1 MNRFNAYTPIARE
14 VLDHQKDYVPTT
26 ERTDIPK
33 KKIIKLPYGMKS
45 RKGKSV
51 GELVW
56 RKNRGD

>member
-1 MNRFNAYTPIARE
+1 MKRFNAYNPIDRRAMVAKE
-14 VLDHQKDYVPTT
+14 GYVPTT

-33 KKIIKLPYGMKS
+33 SKIIKLPYGMAT

-51 GELVW
+51 GELLW